1 MKTISKLALVLMAM
15 LTIACNRSQN
25 ITMMTQINNDSLVAQ
40 LEMEQKRT
48 EELYAEALRAMRQ
61 YSGHMENEYDE

>member
-25 ITMMTQINNDSLVAQ
+25 ITMMTQINNDGRSCIRCFYFHTDSL
-40 LEMEQKRT
+40 
-48 EELYAEALRAMRQ
+48 LYSSHPWCIR
-61 YSGHMENEYDE
+61 